1 MNGIHGIKLC
11 AAAVAVLAGAVDA
24 RCATYYVDC
33 AGGSDTNI
41 GTSVTAAWRT
51 PAKVSGITFA
61 PGDSILLRRGTECRG
76 QLWPKGSGAQDHPI
90 TIGAYGSGPLP
101 IIRGE
106 ADAPVVK
113 LHNQQHWHIENI
125 ESSGGSPY
133 GIFISGDRG
142 VLRHFRIRDVVVH
155 DVGGTAKTKDSGLIA
170 VVAGGKDQ
178 TFDDVVIDGVTA
190 YNTTQWAGIVVNGA
204 AFTRPQGSTVR
215 ARNATIRN
223 SVVHDVYGDGIILF
237 QVSNGLIEKCV
248 TWNTGMEPT
257 QTIGTPNA
265 IWTWKCNTCTVQF
278 NEGFFADSPG
288 VDGGVYDIDWGNENN
303 IIQYNYAHDSQGY
316 CASVFGAGNLV
327 TTNSVVRYNLC
338 VNNGRSPRLAKRQGE
353 IFLSTWDGGKLDGVR
368 IYGNTIYWNPP
379 VEAPVVFDQADY
391 TGKKPNFFKNN
402 LIYSTVRSLVKSTS
416 SMKLDHNLYW
426 YGGTGEPEWLFGGT
440 LHRGFARFGQA
451 TGQEAHG
458 SFAEPK
464 LVLPE
469 LTLAADSPA
478 VNAGDDVGNMGKHD
492 LSGFPIPQG
501 GAFDIGALEY
511 TGPMATGSS
520 GPAPAFAL
528 KDTAGFA
535 HTLGQFRGEWL
546 LLSFLEQS
554 DGDASASRTQAVF
567 LKSVLYQHGNQGL
580 KVAVVARAGV
590 AGTNVVNQAHD
601 WRLRDIPLLL
611 DESGSVERGYGVT
624 TKPSTFLIAP
634 AGQIVRRW
642 NGFASAAQLGLT
654 LRWLI
659 GPPPGTPP
667 VSLAR

>member
-1 MNGIHGIKLC
+1 MSLIHGSKLR
-11 AAAVAVLAGAVDA
+11 AAAVVVLAGTACA
-24 RCATYYVDC
+24 RGATYYIDC
-33 AGGSDTNI
+33 AGGNDTNI
-41 GTSVTAAWRT
+41 GTSAARPWRT
-51 PAKVSGITFA
+51 PTKVSAMTFA
-61 PGDSILLRRGTECRG
+61 PGDSILFKRGTECHG
-76 QLWPKGSGAQDHPI
+76 QLWPKGSGAPDHPI
-90 TIGAYGSGPLP
+90 AIGAYGSGPLP
-101 IIRGE
+101 GIRGN

-113 LHNQQHWHIENI
+113 LYNQQHWHIENI

-155 DVGGTAKTKDSGLIA
+155 DVGGKAKTKSSGLVA
-170 VVAGGKDQ
+170 VIAGGEDQ
-178 TFDDVVIDGVTA
+178 TFDDVLIDGVTA

-204 AFTRPQGSTVR
+204 AFARPHRSDVR
-215 ARNATIRN
+215 ANNVTIRN

-265 IWTWKCNTCTVQF
+265 IWTWKCHTCTVQF

-288 VDGGVYDIDWGNENN
+288 VDGGVYDIDWGNDNN

-338 VNNGRSPRLAKRQGE
+338 MNNGRSPRLAKRQGE
-353 IFLSTWDGGKLDGVR
+353 IFLSTWDGGKLDGVQ

-379 VEAPVVFDQADY
+379 VEAPVLFDQADY
-391 TGKKPNFFKNN
+391 TGERSNFFKNN
-402 LIYSTVRSLVKSTS
+402 LIYSTARSLVRSTPS
-416 SMKLDHNLYW
+416 LRLDHNLYW
-426 YGGTGEPEWLFGGT
+426 YSGTGEPEWLFGGA
-440 LHRGFARFGQA
+440 LHRGFASFTQA

-458 SFAEPK
+458 AFAEPK
-464 LVLPE
+464 FVLPE
-469 LTLAADSPA
+469 FNLAADSPA
-478 VNAGDDVGNMGKHD
+478 VNAGDDVGNMGRHD

-511 TGPMATGSS
+511 TGPAATDSS
-520 GPAPAFAL
+520 GPAPAFGL
-528 KDTAGFA
+528 KDTIGLA
-535 HTLGQFRGEWL
+535 HTLDRFRGKWL
-546 LLSFLEQS
+546 LLSFLEQA
-554 DGDASASRTQAVF
+554 GDASSTSRTQAVF
-567 LKSVLYQHGNQGL
+567 LKSVLHQYGSRGL
-580 KVAVVARAGV
+580 KVAGVARAGV
-590 AGTNVVNQAHD
+590 ADTNVVNLAHD
-601 WRLRDIPLLL
+601 WHLGDIPLLL

-624 TKPSTFLIAP
+624 TKPSTFLISP
-634 AGQIVRRW
+634 AGRIVRRW
-642 NGFASAAQLGLT
+642 NRFASATQLGLT

-667 VSLAR
+667 ASLAR